1 VLGILAFLT
10 ALHARPV
17 LAVDELDY
25 GLTEHR
31 VARIK
36 LSGNETFST
45 KELKDLLQIR
55 EPSWMRPLSVPR
67 YRPDLIDTQLRLIER
82 YYQRQGFH
90 QVIVNLDSTG
100 VVPTEGDIL
109 YISVQEGPRTLF
121 ARVTFVGG
129 DPFTASELRKDLRY
143 LEGEPAPADL
153 NDLGGDLYTLRSRY
167 WDQAYLAAI
176 IVPTMTIQPTADPN
190 RYGAYLQYDIT
201 PGNAYRVRK
210 IDIEGYR
217 RTRLNLIT
225 RELTLAEGDP
235 FSWKKV
241 EESRRNM
248 LDTSLFR
255 DVSLIPANED
265 SSTGQADLIIS
276 VVERK
281 PAYYELG
288 FGVGN
293 VERVRILAAWG
304 NNNLF
309 GSGRRLSARGRVFW
323 NAEEV
328 LGAPSAT
335 RSIEINYRADLL
347 YTNPHIRGSRF
358 RLETDLFASRLTRG
372 ASGLLVNTLGFAFG
386 TQFRGGRTTVNTV
399 TFQLVED
406 NPEPLPG
413 ATQTEIIFEQ
423 NQITRTQTR
432 SIQYSIFLEERSN
445 VIYPVHGSQASVR
458 AEVAGGLLGGDNS
471 FLRGEAAYHT
481 YTPFFVGGVL
491 AFRVRLGAARPYGDS
506 RERGADGI
514 PYTSRFFA
522 GGAAS
527 VRGFLERS
535 LGPQATPSQLDS
547 LSASGNLVQGSP
559 ATGGNYLLLTSVE
572 WRFPLPLLSRWNF
585 WGTLFFDGGNAW
597 ASASDIR
604 LEGFRLRSY
613 PLPASEPD
621 ATQIWD
627 YRYSVGWG
635 VRFNTPAGPF
645 RFDVGYPLKRAVY
658 VDADGV
664 PVRADDKFIW
674 YFSLGYPF

>member
-1 VLGILAFLT
+1 M
-10 ALHARPV
+10 
-17 LAVDELDY
+17 DELDY

-31 VARIK
+31 VASIQ
-36 LSGNETFST
+36 LSGNKTFSSGD
-45 KELKDLLQIR
+45 LKAVLQIR
-55 EPSWMRPLSVPR
+55 EPSWMRPLRVPR
-67 YRPDLIDTQLRLIER
+67 YRPDLIDTQLRLLER
-82 YYQRQGFH
+82 YYQKQGFH
-90 QVIVNLDSTG
+90 QVAVQLDSIG
-100 VVPTEGDIL
+100 IVPQEGDVI
-109 YISVQEGPRTLF
+109 YISIREGPRTIFSRISFL
-121 ARVTFVGG
+121 GG
-129 DPFTASELRKDLRY
+129 EPISAEELRKGLNY
-143 LEGEPAPADL
+143 VEGEPAPMDL
-153 NDLGGDLYTLRSRY
+153 NDLGGDLYTLRTRF
-167 WDQAYLAAI
+167 WDRAYLAVV
-176 IVPTMTIQPTADPN
+176 IVPSVATQPTTDPN
-190 RYGAYLQYDIT
+190 RYEASLEYAISPGIPYQVGKIT
-201 PGNAYRVRK
+201 
-210 IDIEGYR
+210 IEGYR

-225 RELTLAEGDP
+225 RELTVAEGDP

-241 EESRRNM
+241 EESRRNL
-248 LDTSLFR
+248 LDTALFR
-255 DVSLIPANED
+255 DVDFKPTNED
-265 SSTGQADLIIS
+265 STAGRADLVIS

-335 RSIEINYRADLL
+335 RRIEINYRADLL

-358 RLETDLFASRLTRG
+358 RLETDVFASRLTRG
-372 ASGLLVNTLGFAFG
+372 ASGLVVNSIGFALG
-386 TQFRGGRTTVNTV
+386 TQFRAGLHTFNTV
-399 TFQLVED
+399 AFQLVED
-406 NPEPLPG
+406 DPEPIPG

-432 SIQYSIFLEERSN
+432 SLQYSIFLEERSN
-445 VIYPVHGSQASVR
+445 VIYPVSGSQASVR
-458 AEVAGGLLGGDNS
+458 AELAGGLLGGDNS

-481 YTPFFVGGVL
+481 YTPFFLGGVL

-506 RERGADGI
+506 LERGADGI

-585 WGTLFFDGGNAW
+585 WGAFFFDGGNVW
-597 ASASDIR
+597 ASSNDIR
-604 LEGFRLRSY
+604 LRGFRLRSY

-627 YRYSVGWG
+627 YRYSLGWG
-635 VRFNTPAGPF
+635 LRFNTPAGPF

-658 VDADGV
+658 VNEQGV
-664 PVRADDKFIW
+664 PVRADDRFIW